1 MLKVLRKDKSFIWVL
16 KIYFPLIGL
25 PNQNKQDQKVQEAPP
40 AKVNLEGDRSSV
52 DKTEAISETAEAQ
65 ALVEAASITVANH
78 SDVDRFDFN
87 FFDYDYEVDSYLDNQ

>member
-1 MLKVLRKDKSFIWVL
+1 
-16 KIYFPLIGL
+16 
-25 PNQNKQDQKVQEAPP
+25 
-40 AKVNLEGDRSSV
+40 V